1 MTLKDIKLEQFKIGI
16 KKNIYDSIKKTW
28 NKFNK
33 SSARSVNRIT
43 MNYLNKSRSLK
54 TKRHFMYMN

>member
-28 NKFNK
+28 NKINK
-33 SSARSVNRIT
+33 RSARSVNWELQWIT
-43 MNYLNKSRSLK
+43 EINQEDL
-54 TKRHFMYMN
+54 